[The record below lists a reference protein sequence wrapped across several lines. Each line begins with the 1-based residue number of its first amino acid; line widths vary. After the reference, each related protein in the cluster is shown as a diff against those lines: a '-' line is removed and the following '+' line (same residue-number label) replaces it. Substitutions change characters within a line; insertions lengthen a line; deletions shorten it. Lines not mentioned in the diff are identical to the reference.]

1 MTNKDAARQVTND
14 AIGKIIK
21 SVSFSQ
27 LYYKPCTE
35 YRILPY
41 WFLYT
46 TRQKQNNSKMANES
60 KAFKKIPL
68 ILYSI

>member
-41 WFLYT
+41 
-46 TRQKQNNSKMANES
+46 
-60 KAFKKIPL
+60 
-68 ILYSI
+68 